1 MRWRGATRE
10 LAQRV
15 VALDPSVDA
24 LQREIE
30 ERAILTIAR
39 RQPMAVDLREIVGA
53 LRVSNDL
60 ERIGD
65 LAKNIAKRVIA
76 LGAATYPTQV
86 IRGVEHMS
94 DLVLGQLKQVLD
106 AYARR
111 DVGKA
116 MEVWRGD
123 EEIDAV
129 NNSLFRELL
138 TYMMEDPRN
147 ITFCTHLLFCAKNIE
162 RMGDH
167 ATNIAETVYY
177 IAEGRALIDE
187 RPKGDTTR
195 PRPCRSRRPSAM
207 NRGTGS
213 DSAHERPHPDH
224 RGRGAADAAAA
235 LQPRG
240 RGLRRRHLGARR
252 RSRDQAEG
260 KPARPAGARL
270 DAARHVRASSC
281 AAGCA
286 RGPTPSGCRSSCSR
300 RAARRASGCA
310 GLRPAPTTTSS
321 SRSRCPSCSRASARC
336 CAARV
341 PSGSRACSAPAIS
354 SSTARRS
361 ACSRSGREVHLGP
374 TEFRLLEFLMQSP
387 GPRLH
392 PRAAARRRLGPRHL
406 YRRAHRRRACR
417 APAPRAQ
424 PRPRLRPD
432 PHRARRRL
440 FVRRAVRQERVI
452 GAPLPAAQFS
462 VLASEKAAAGRRNDV
477 PSRRVRRSTSC
488 TRRSGRARPP
498 ASRSCGTISRACA
511 PITASPACW

>member
-1 MRWRGATRE
+1 MVDQHTAKAFDVDLQDLARMVAEMGGLAEKQIAESVDALARRDAR

-15 VALDPSVDA
+15 VALDPSIDN

-76 LGAATYPTQV
+76 LGAATYPSQV

-177 IAEGRALIDE
+177 IAEGRALADE
-187 RPKGDTTR
+187 RPKGDTT
-195 PRPCRSRRPSAM
+195 
-207 NRGTGS
+207 
-213 DSAHERPHPDH
+213 
-224 RGRGAADAAAA
+224 
-235 LQPRG
+235 
-240 RGLRRRHLGARR
+240 
-252 RSRDQAEG
+252 
-260 KPARPAGARL
+260 
-270 DAARHVRASSC
+270 AS
-281 AAGCA
+281 
-286 RGPTPSGCRSSCSR
+286 
-300 RAARRASGCA
+300 
-310 GLRPAPTTTSS
+310 TT
-321 SRSRCPSCSRASARC
+321 
-336 CAARV
+336 V
-341 PSGSRACSAPAIS
+341 P
-354 SSTARRS
+354 
-361 ACSRSGREVHLGP
+361 
-374 TEFRLLEFLMQSP
+374 F
-387 GPRLH
+387 
-392 PRAAARRRLGPRHL
+392 
-406 YRRAHRRRACR
+406 
-417 APAPRAQ
+417 
-424 PRPRLRPD
+424 
-432 PHRARRRL
+432 
-440 FVRRAVRQERVI
+440 
-452 GAPLPAAQFS
+452 PAA
-462 VLASEKAAAGRRNDV
+462 
-477 PSRRVRRSTSC
+477 
-488 TRRSGRARPP
+488 
-498 ASRSCGTISRACA
+498 
-511 PITASPACW
+511 